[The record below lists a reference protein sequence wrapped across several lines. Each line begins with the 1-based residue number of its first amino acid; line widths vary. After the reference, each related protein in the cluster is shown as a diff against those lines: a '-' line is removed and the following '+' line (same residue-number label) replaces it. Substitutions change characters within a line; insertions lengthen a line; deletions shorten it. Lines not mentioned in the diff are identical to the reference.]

1 MRFQHGVE
9 DSPTRCPISATD
21 NEASACS
28 TARIFRSMASIRLM
42 RRPRKSRAPRTE
54 VENYSMAGPLEIAR
68 FECPLPGAETGQN
81 RKRIQDLTAE
91 SGPELPAISPST
103 QARMRW
109 YA

>member
-42 RRPRKSRAPRTE
+42 RRPRKNRAPRTE
-54 VENYSMAGPLEIAR
+54 VENYSMPGPLEIAR
-68 FECPLPGAETGQN
+68 FECPWPGAETGQN
-81 RKRIQDLTAE
+81 RRWIQDLKPNA
-91 SGPELPAISPST
+91 GWDFPPPRPPPRLG
-103 QARMRW
+103 
-109 YA
+109 